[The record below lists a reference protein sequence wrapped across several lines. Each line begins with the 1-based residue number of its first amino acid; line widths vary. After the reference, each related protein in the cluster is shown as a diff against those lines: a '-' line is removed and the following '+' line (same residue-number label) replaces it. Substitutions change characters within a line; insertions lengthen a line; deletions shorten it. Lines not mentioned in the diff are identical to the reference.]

1 MRILVDA
8 MNLALAQGTGIATY
22 ARNICQANKESGNHV
37 ELLYEF
43 LLPQGRS
50 ALEEEMAFYDPRYS
64 YVSSRVDRVITLAS
78 VARQLAWPRP
88 VKAEAVRLPGFVDTR
103 ALQGNLPP
111 FDRIVTAPLI
121 YRKAWAYFCITGRF
135 LPVVCNPKPDIAHW
149 TTPHPIYVPG
159 ARNVYT
165 VHDVIPLK
173 LPYTTLH
180 KRRRFLEVIKG
191 AVRHADQ
198 IISISDTTTRD
209 LLAVAPQAA
218 GKITN
223 TLQSV
228 ALPKSLFTSDLD
240 GEPAL
245 RNLFG
250 LESKKFFLFYAAIEP
265 KKNLS
270 RLIEAFLSSNSPYPL
285 ILVGKKGW
293 LYENELKPLG
303 YLAARAQL
311 SGSDEVTSRI
321 VHLDYMSFALLMQLV
336 KAARAVLFPSLY
348 EGFGLPILEAMA
360 CGTPVMTSNTG
371 AMKEIAQPG
380 TAMLIDPLS
389 IPEMTQAIER
399 LASDDD
405 LCARLSAAGLARA
418 KDFGWDRYRAAV
430 ATAYDH
436 ALTAPRA
443 VSRSP

>member
-1 MRILVDA
+1 VD
-8 MNLALAQGTGIATY
+8 Q
-22 ARNICQANKESGNHV
+22 
-37 ELLYEF
+37 
-43 LLPQGRS
+43 
-50 ALEEEMAFYDPRYS
+50 
-64 YVSSRVDRVITLAS
+64 VITLAS

-88 VKAEAVRLPGFVDTR
+88 VQARAVRLPGFVDSR
-103 ALQGNLPP
+103 ALQSRLPP
-111 FDRIVTAPLI
+111 FDRIVTAPLV
-121 YRKAWAYFCITGRF
+121 YRKAWIYFCLTGRF
-135 LPVVCNPKPDIAHW
+135 LPVVCDLKPDVAHW
-149 TTPHPIYVPG
+149 TTPHPIYMPG

-173 LPYTTLH
+173 LPYTTLDN
-180 KRRRFLEVIKG
+180 RRRFLGVIKG

-209 LLAVAPQAA
+209 LLAVAPEAA
-218 GKITN
+218 AMITI
-223 TLQSV
+223 TSQSV
-228 ALPKSLFTSDLD
+228 ALPRSFLTSGCD
-240 GEPAL
+240 GEQAL

-265 KKNLS
+265 KKNLG
-270 RLIEAFLSSNSPYPL
+270 RLIEAFLSSSSPYPL
-285 ILVGKKGW
+285 VLVGKKGW
-293 LYENELKPLG
+293 LYENELRPLG
-303 YLAARAQL
+303 YLAARAEL
-311 SGSDEVTSRI
+311 SRTGAASRRI

-360 CGTPVMTSNTG
+360 CGTPVMTSDSG
-371 AMKEIAQPG
+371 AMHEIARPG

-399 LASDDD
+399 LASDDA

-418 KDFGWDRYRAAV
+418 DDYGWDRYRAAI
-430 ATAYDH
+430 ATAYDR
-436 ALTAPRA
+436 ALAAPRA